1 MATSD
6 ARPVPSPAV
15 KGKTPWWLLV
25 GSSLAF
31 ALAFFAMTLVHEF
44 AHGVAAVLLGYAATV
59 HATSADSTPIG
70 VADAVMI
77 AMAGPVFSLALGLV
91 LLLTVRLRPGL
102 GGRGVGR
109 LFLVWFVL
117 QNLYEFVGYLMT
129 APFLAIGDIHQ
140 TVELLGWPVWVDWLV
155 AVVGLVGWVGLGR
168 VATLLLLEA
177 AGPERADVLVRL
189 RMLGIFSWFAG
200 VVLVLLG
207 TLALGALAEYS
218 VWAAAG
224 AGSYVSLVV
233 VLLRRV
239 HPRAASHVHVTPAGA
254 AVTVMMLV
262 LLVAAERVWFL
273 PGVHLGG

>member
-6 ARPVPSPAV
+6 VRPVSSPAA

-31 ALAFFAMTLVHEF
+31 AVAFFAMTLVHEF
-44 AHGVAAVLLGYAATV
+44 AHGVAAVLLGYPSTV
-59 HATSADSTPIG
+59 HATSTDSTPIG
-70 VADAVMI
+70 VGDAVTI
-77 AMAGPVFSLALGLV
+77 AMAGPVFSLALGVV
-91 LLLTVRLRPGL
+91 LLVAFRLRPGL
-102 GGRGVGR
+102 GGWGVGR

-117 QNLYEFVGYLMT
+117 LNLYEFIGYLMT
-129 APFLAIGDIHQ
+129 APFLTVGDIHQ
-140 TVELLGWPVWVDWLV
+140 AVELLGWPVWVDWVL
-155 AVVGLVGWVGLGR
+155 AVVGLVGWVALGR
-168 VATLLLLEA
+168 LATLLLLEA

-207 TLALGALAEYS
+207 TLAEGALAGYS

-224 AGSYVSLVV
+224 AGSYVSLVLV
-233 VLLRRV
+233 FLHRV
-239 HPRAASHVHVTPAGA
+239 HPRAASRVHATPAVA
-254 AVTVMMLV
+254 AVLV
-262 LLVAAERVWFL
+262 VLLMLLVAAERVWFL